1 MSVIMQLKSENHYK
15 QNIYGNIQF
24 MLKPLQHEKQGV
36 CFLAGIAN
44 RDAVIVTPYHW
55 KGRLIEL

>member
-44 RDAVIVTPYHW
+44 RDAVIVTPYH
-55 KGRLIEL
+55 